1 MADVPYAIQ
10 TSAMFVLGP
19 WKLAERNVVVLL
31 SELTSVRPWLAYGY
45 VNLFYTENAYNFQKP
60 AANFC
65 YKIHSDPLYAC
76 PAQGPAARISLR

>member
-31 SELTSVRPWLAYGY
+31 SELTSVRP
-45 VNLFYTENAYNFQKP
+45 
-60 AANFC
+60 
-65 YKIHSDPLYAC
+65 
-76 PAQGPAARISLR
+76 